1 MAVPLPIPAL
11 SLLPLLL
18 IGGAL
23 VFALIGLAIG
33 PALVTTARQVG
44 YERVVRRELVRLEV
58 ILPANAELDADATT
72 ELIRALHPGQR
83 RGVDRFRVGWPPIEL
98 RLLWRDGEM
107 RWQIECPAQVV
118 ASVEMAVHSVIGRCE
133 LEEVLVDD
141 PVPSAV
147 ATPRLARSQILS
159 LRADAATASS
169 VPLRLAVALDRNAGT
184 SAEVALRIRL
194 MPGASSDSGEESIG
208 RSIGG
213 SILLTIIDALLFR
226 ETADSRPSSPAQ
238 SRSSD
243 LTDSMYS
250 ATVALEA
257 SGPKPAVA
265 AALLWRLAG
274 STDALRSGPQ
284 SLVWTVREGSKS
296 GSSALAVGPKLL
308 GALWALPDRR
318 FDDLGLTRERAMPGK
333 GSESGAIAGIAIAE
347 ARRGPL
353 VLSTETL
360 ARHLAV
366 FGATGSGKTT
376 LLLNL
381 VLGSARSGLGVTVI
395 DPHGDLTADI
405 LGRLPQGDGPAVHVL
420 RLADRAHPRGF
431 NFLERHGSDD
441 AQLVASEFVTLLA
454 DLWPRFCGP
463 KMQHYLRH
471 ALFAAFA
478 DPHQQTILELIRIL
492 TNDQVRA
499 RYTEQLADPM
509 ERAFWRDEWPGPRE
523 RERDPSIKAVL
534 NKLGAFVSYG
544 SIRSVV
550 GQGDSTISPRAV
562 MDSGDVLVVDLSG
575 VGGDN
580 SALFGAMLISRFAI
594 DAVGR
599 QGRPA
604 SERRPHLLV
613 VDEAQRF
620 HTQAL
625 ESILAEGRKFGLHAV
640 MAAQSLSAL
649 GERLASAVRTNVAS
663 VALLEPGPE
672 DVRDLGRLF
681 APVTSDELLAMRRF
695 DVVVRTRGSDGTPLV
710 RGGTVSMPAPAD
722 PERLAHIVATS
733 DERDAKP
740 LEDVEREVFERSG
753 GYEPSEE
760 EPAETKTAETKT
772 PETPQRAAD
781 NRPATDKT

>member
-1 MAVPLPIPAL
+1 MAVTFPIP
-11 SLLPLLL
+11 PLLL
-18 IGGAL
+18 AIMGGAFL
-23 VFALIGLAIG
+23 FVLAGLSVVPPLATG
-33 PALVTTARQVG
+33 VRQAG
-44 YERVVRRELVRLEV
+44 YERAVGREMVRLEI
-58 ILPANAELDADATT
+58 ILPANVDLDADATA

-98 RLLWRDGEM
+98 RLAWRGGSM
-107 RWQIECPAQVV
+107 HWQIDCPAQVV
-118 ASVEMAVHSVIGRCE
+118 ASVEMAVRSVLGRCE
-133 LEEVLVDD
+133 LEELALDD
-141 PVPSAV
+141 PIPSAV
-147 ATPRLARSQILS
+147 ATARLARAATRS
-159 LRADAATASS
+159 LRLDATSASS
-169 VPLRLAVALDRNAGT
+169 VPLRLAVALDQVDTG
-184 SAEVALRIRL
+184 VQVVLRIRL
-194 MPGASSDSGEESIG
+194 MPGAANDPDEEGIG

-213 SILLTIIDALLFR
+213 FMVSTIIDALLFR
-226 ETADSRPSSPAQ
+226 ETADTRPPTPARA
-238 SRSSD
+238 RSTE
-243 LTDSMYS
+243 LPTGMYS
-250 ATVALEA
+250 ATIALEA

-265 AALLWRLAG
+265 EALLWKLVSA
-274 STDALRSGPQ
+274 TDALRSGSQ
-284 SLVWTVREGSKS
+284 SLVWAVREGSKS
-296 GSSALAVGPKLL
+296 GSSALSADPELL

-318 FDDLGLTRERAMPGK
+318 FDELSLDRERSQPGSRH
-333 GSESGAIAGIAIAE
+333 GSEASGIAIAD

-353 VLSTETL
+353 ILSADTL

-381 VLGSARSGLGVTVI
+381 VLGCARAGVGVSVI

-405 LGRLPQGDGPAVHVL
+405 LGRLPQGVGPTVHVL

-431 NFLERHGSDD
+431 NFLERHGTDD
-441 AQLVASEFVTLLA
+441 AQLVASEFVTLIA

-478 DPHQQTILELIRIL
+478 DRDQQTILELIRIL
-492 TNDQVRA
+492 TNDAARV
-499 RYTEQLADPM
+499 RYTNQLSDPM

-550 GQGDSTISPRAV
+550 GQGDSTISPRMV

-580 SALFGAMLISRFAI
+580 AALFGAMLISRYVI

-620 HTQAL
+620 HTQAM
-625 ESILAEGRKFGLHAV
+625 EGILAEGRKFGLHAAL
-640 MAAQSLSAL
+640 AAQSLSAL
-649 GERLASAVRTNVAS
+649 GERLGSAVRTNVAS

-681 APVTSDELLAMRRF
+681 APVSPEELLAMRRF

-710 RGGTVSMPAPAD
+710 RGGRVSMPGPAD
-722 PERLAHIVATS
+722 PERLAANVAAS
-733 DERDAKP
+733 DERDAPRSLKEI
-740 LEDVEREVFERSG
+740 EDEVHRRSG
-753 GYEPSEE
+753 GD
-760 EPAETKTAETKT
+760 EPAEEKPAETAT
-772 PETPQRAAD
+772 AD
-781 NRPATDKT
+781 SAQSNPGVMQPGDPR

>member
-1 MAVPLPIPAL
+1 MAVPFPIP
-11 SLLPLLL
+11 PLLL
-18 IGGAL
+18 AIMGGAFL
-23 VFALIGLAIG
+23 FVLAGLSVVLPLATG
-33 PALVTTARQVG
+33 VRQAG
-44 YERVVRRELVRLEV
+44 YERAVGRDLVRLEV
-58 ILPANAELDADATT
+58 ILPANVELDADATA

-83 RGVDRFRVGWPPIEL
+83 RGVDWFRVGWPPIEL
-98 RLLWRDGEM
+98 RFLWRDGVM
-107 RWQIECPAQVV
+107 HWQIDCPAQAV
-118 ASVEMAVHSVIGRCE
+118 ASVEMAVHSVLGRCE
-133 LEEVLVDD
+133 LEEVRHDD

-147 ATPRLARSQILS
+147 ATARLARAATRS
-159 LRADAATASS
+159 LRPDATSASS
-169 VPLRLAVALDRNAGT
+169 VPLRLAVALGQAHT
-184 SAEVALRIRL
+184 SAAVVLRIRL
-194 MPGASSDSGEESIG
+194 MPGAANDPDDEGIG

-213 SILLTIIDALLFR
+213 FVVSTIIDALLFR
-226 ETADSRPSSPAQ
+226 ETTDTRPSNRAPARSTESP
-238 SRSSD
+238 
-243 LTDSMYS
+243 TGMYS
-250 ATVALEA
+250 ATIALET
-257 SGPKPAVA
+257 SCVTPAA
-265 AALLWRLAG
+265 ATALLWKLVGA
-274 STDALRSGPQ
+274 TDALRSGPQ
-284 SLVWTVREGSKS
+284 SLVWTVREGSGS
-296 GSSALAVGPKLL
+296 GSSALSADPELL

-318 FDDLGLTRERAMPGK
+318 FDELALDRERSLPGSRRE
-333 GSESGAIAGIAIAE
+333 SEGASGIAIAD

-353 VLSTETL
+353 MLSTETL

-381 VLGSARSGLGVTVI
+381 VLGCARAGVGVSVI

-405 LGRLPQGDGPAVHVL
+405 LGRLPQGGGPTVHVL

-478 DPHQQTILELIRIL
+478 DRDQQTILELIRIL
-492 TNDQVRA
+492 TNDRA
-499 RYTEQLADPM
+499 RQGYTDQLTDPM

-550 GQGDSTISPRAV
+550 GQGDSTISPRMV

-604 SERRPHLLV
+604 AERRPHLLV

-625 ESILAEGRKFGLHAV
+625 EGILAEGRKFGLHATL
-640 MAAQSLSAL
+640 AAQSLSAL
-649 GERLASAVRTNVAS
+649 GERLGSAVRTNVAS

-681 APVTSDELLAMRRF
+681 APVSPEELLAMRRF

-710 RGGTVSMPAPAD
+710 RGGRVSMPGPAD
-722 PERLAHIVATS
+722 PERLAANVAAS
-733 DERDAKP
+733 DERDAPRSLKEV
-740 LEDVEREVFERSG
+740 EDEVHRRSG
-753 GYEPSEE
+753 GD
-760 EPAETKTAETKT
+760 EPAEDQKPETKAPEAAASGSTESAGQGQARNVGDT
-772 PETPQRAAD
+772 P
-781 NRPATDKT
+781 

>member
-1 MAVPLPIPAL
+1 MAVPFPIP
-11 SLLPLLL
+11 PLLL
-18 IGGAL
+18 AIMGGAFL
-23 VFALIGLAIG
+23 FVLAGFSIVPPLATG
-33 PALVTTARQVG
+33 VRQAG
-44 YERVVRRELVRLEV
+44 YEQVVRRELVRLEV
-58 ILPANAELDADATT
+58 ILPATAQVDADATA

-83 RGVDRFRVGWPPIEL
+83 RGVGRFRVGWPPIEL
-98 RLLWRDGEM
+98 RLLWRDGALH
-107 RWQIECPAQVV
+107 WQIDCPAQVV
-118 ASVEMAVHSVIGRCE
+118 ASVEMAVHSVLGRCE
-133 LEEVLVDD
+133 LEEVPIDD
-141 PVPSAV
+141 LVPSAV
-147 ATPRLARSQILS
+147 ATARLARAATRS
-159 LRADAATASS
+159 LRPDVTSASS
-169 VPLRLAVALDRNAGT
+169 VPLRLAVALDQARA
-184 SAEVALRIRL
+184 SAEVVLRIRL
-194 MPGASSDSGEESIG
+194 MPGAIAESDEEGIG

-213 SILLTIIDALLFR
+213 FLVSTIVDALLMR
-226 ETADSRPSSPAQ
+226 SVADKPMPAATTH
-238 SRSSD
+238 S
-243 LTDSMYS
+243 TEPATGMYS
-250 ATVALEA
+250 ATIALKA

-265 AALLWRLAG
+265 AALLWKLVVA
-274 STDALRSGPQ
+274 TDALRSGPQ
-284 SLVWTVREGSKS
+284 SLAWTVREGSKS
-296 GSSALAVGPKLL
+296 GSSALSADPELL

-318 FDDLGLTRERAMPGK
+318 FDALGLERERSLPG
-333 GSESGAIAGIAIAE
+333 SRRESASGIAIAE

-353 VLSTETL
+353 VLSTDTL

-381 VLGSARSGLGVTVI
+381 VLGCARSGVGVSVI

-405 LGRLPQGDGPAVHVL
+405 LGRLPQGGGPAVHVL

-478 DPHQQTILELIRIL
+478 DRDQQTILELIRIL
-492 TNDQVRA
+492 TNDAARV
-499 RYTEQLADPM
+499 RYTDQLSDPM

-550 GQGDSTISPRAV
+550 GQGDSTISPRMV
-562 MDSGDVLVVDLSG
+562 MDSGDILVVDLSG

-604 SERRPHLLV
+604 TERRPHLLV

-625 ESILAEGRKFGLHAV
+625 EGILAEGRKFGLHAAL
-640 MAAQSLSAL
+640 AAQSLSAL
-649 GERLASAVRTNVAS
+649 GERLGSAVRTNVAS

-681 APVTSDELLAMRRF
+681 APVAPEELLAMRRF

-710 RGGTVSMPAPAD
+710 RGGRVSMPGPAD
-722 PERLAHIVATS
+722 PERLAANVAAS
-733 DERDAKP
+733 DERDAPRSLK
-740 LEDVEREVFERSG
+740 DVEDEVHRRSG
-753 GYEPSEE
+753 GNEPPEE
-760 EPAETKTAETKT
+760 DKPAAPETAATKR
-772 PETPQRAAD
+772 PETPQRTSD

>member
-1 MAVPLPIPAL
+1 MAVPFPIP
-11 SLLPLLL
+11 PLLL
-18 IGGAL
+18 AIMGGAFL
-23 VFALIGLAIG
+23 FVLAGLSIVLPLANG
-33 PALVTTARQVG
+33 VRQTG
-44 YERVVRRELVRLEV
+44 YERAVGRELVRLEV
-58 ILPANAELDADATT
+58 ILPANVELAADATS

-83 RGVDRFRVGWPPIEL
+83 RGVDWFRVGWPPIEL
-98 RLLWRDGEM
+98 RFLWRGGSM
-107 RWQIECPAQVV
+107 QWQIDCPAQVV
-118 ASVEMAVHSVIGRCE
+118 ASVEMAVRSVLGRCE
-133 LEEVLVDD
+133 LEEVRLDD
-141 PVPSAV
+141 PVPAAV
-147 ATPRLARSQILS
+147 ATARLARAATRS
-159 LRADAATASS
+159 LRPDATSASS
-169 VPLRLAVALDRNAGT
+169 VPLRLAVALDQAGT
-184 SAEVALRIRL
+184 SAQVVLRIRL
-194 MPGASSDSGEESIG
+194 RPGAANDPDEEGIG

-213 SILLTIIDALLFR
+213 FLVSTIIDALLFR
-226 ETADSRPSSPAQ
+226 ETTDRPPTPARA
-238 SRSSD
+238 RSTELS
-243 LTDSMYS
+243 TGMYS
-250 ATVALEA
+250 ATIALEA
-257 SGPKPAVA
+257 SGPKPDVA
-265 AALLWRLAG
+265 AALLWKLVGA
-274 STDALRSGPQ
+274 TDALRSGSQ
-284 SLVWTVREGSKS
+284 SLVWTVRDGSGS
-296 GSSALAVGPKLL
+296 GSSALSADPDLL

-318 FDDLGLTRERAMPGK
+318 FDELSLARERSQPG
-333 GSESGAIAGIAIAE
+333 SRREPEGASGIAIAD

-381 VLGSARSGLGVTVI
+381 VLGCARAGVGVSVI

-405 LGRLPQGDGPAVHVL
+405 LGRLPQGGGPTVHVL

-431 NFLERHGSDD
+431 NFLERHGDDD

-478 DPHQQTILELIRIL
+478 DPDQQTILELIRIL
-492 TNDQVRA
+492 TNDQARR
-499 RYTEQLADPM
+499 RYTEQLSDPM

-550 GQGDSTISPRAV
+550 GQGDSTISPRMV

-599 QGRPA
+599 QGRPP

-625 ESILAEGRKFGLHAV
+625 EGILAEGRKFGLHAAL
-640 MAAQSLSAL
+640 AAQSLSSL
-649 GERLASAVRTNVAS
+649 GERLGSAVRTNVAS

-681 APVTSDELLAMRRF
+681 APVSPEELLAMRRF
-695 DVVVRTRGSDGTPLV
+695 DVVVRTRGADGTPLV
-710 RGGTVSMPAPAD
+710 RGGRVSMPGPAD
-722 PERLAHIVATS
+722 PERLAANVAAS
-733 DERDAKP
+733 DERDAPRSLK
-740 LEDVEREVFERSG
+740 EVEREVHRRSG
-753 GYEPSEE
+753 GNEPEEGKSTETNSAGMAKPSTGSEE
-760 EPAETKTAETKT
+760 PGDGT
-772 PETPQRAAD
+772 
-781 NRPATDKT
+781 

>member
-1 MAVPLPIPAL
+1 M
-11 SLLPLLL
+11 
-18 IGGAL
+18 
-23 VFALIGLAIG
+23 
-33 PALVTTARQVG
+33 
-44 YERVVRRELVRLEV
+44 
-58 ILPANAELDADATT
+58 
-72 ELIRALHPGQR
+72 H
-83 RGVDRFRVGWPPIEL
+83 
-98 RLLWRDGEM
+98 
-107 RWQIECPAQVV
+107 WQIDCPAQVV
-118 ASVEMAVHSVIGRCE
+118 ASVEMAVRSVLGRCE
-133 LEEVLVDD
+133 LEELALDD
-141 PVPSAV
+141 PIPCAV
-147 ATPRLARSQILS
+147 ATARLARAATRS
-159 LRADAATASS
+159 LRPDATSASS
-169 VPLRLAVALDRNAGT
+169 VPLRLAVALDQADAG
-184 SAEVALRIRL
+184 VQVVLRIRL
-194 MPGASSDSGEESIG
+194 MPGAANDPDEEGIG
-208 RSIGG
+208 RSVGG
-213 SILLTIIDALLFR
+213 FLVSTIIDALLFR
-226 ETADSRPSSPAQ
+226 ETADTRPSNPAPARSTESP
-238 SRSSD
+238 
-243 LTDSMYS
+243 TGMYS
-250 ATVALEA
+250 ATIALEA
-257 SGPKPAVA
+257 SGVNPAA
-265 AALLWRLAG
+265 GAALLWKLVG
-274 STDALRSGPQ
+274 GTDALRSGPQ
-284 SLVWTVREGSKS
+284 SLVWTVREGAKS
-296 GSSALAVGPKLL
+296 GSSALSADPELL

-318 FDDLGLTRERAMPGK
+318 FDELSLERERSLPG
-333 GSESGAIAGIAIAE
+333 SRREPEGASGIAIAD

-381 VLGSARSGLGVTVI
+381 VLGCARAGVGVSVI

-405 LGRLPQGDGPAVHVL
+405 LGRLPQGGGPTVHVL

-478 DPHQQTILELIRIL
+478 DRDQQTILELIRIL
-492 TNDQVRA
+492 TNDAARV
-499 RYTEQLADPM
+499 RYTNQLSDPM

-550 GQGDSTISPRAV
+550 GQGDSTISPRMV
-562 MDSGDVLVVDLSG
+562 MDSGDILVVDLSG

-599 QGRPA
+599 QGRPTT
-604 SERRPHLLV
+604 ERRPHLLV

-625 ESILAEGRKFGLHAV
+625 EGILAEGRKFGLHAV
-640 MAAQSLSAL
+640 LAAQSLSAL
-649 GERLASAVRTNVAS
+649 GERLGSAVRTNVAS

-681 APVTSDELLAMRRF
+681 APVAPEELLAMRRF

-710 RGGTVSMPAPAD
+710 RGGRVSMPGPAD
-722 PERLAHIVATS
+722 PERLAANVAAS
-733 DERDAKP
+733 DERDAPRSLK
-740 LEDVEREVFERSG
+740 DVEDEVHRRSG
-753 GYEPSEE
+753 GNEPEQK
-760 EPAETKTAETKT
+760 P
-772 PETPQRAAD
+772 AAD
-781 NRPATDKT
+781 QPSQPSDTTDSGQAEKKGDFE

>member
-1 MAVPLPIPAL
+1 MAVPFPIP
-11 SLLPLLL
+11 PLLL
-18 IGGAL
+18 AIMGGAFL
-23 VFALIGLAIG
+23 FVLAGLSVVPPLATG
-33 PALVTTARQVG
+33 VRQGG
-44 YERVVRRELVRLEV
+44 YERAVRREMVRLEV
-58 ILPANAELDADATT
+58 ILPANVELDADATA

-98 RLLWRDGEM
+98 RLAWRGGSM
-107 RWQIECPAQVV
+107 HWQIDCPAQVV
-118 ASVEMAVHSVIGRCE
+118 ASVEMAVRSVLGRCE
-133 LEEVLVDD
+133 LEEVRVDD
-141 PVPSAV
+141 PIPSAV
-147 ATPRLARSQILS
+147 ATARLARAATRS
-159 LRADAATASS
+159 LRLDATRASS
-169 VPLRLAVALDRNAGT
+169 VPLRLAVALDQADTG
-184 SAEVALRIRL
+184 AQVVLRIRL
-194 MPGASSDSGEESIG
+194 MPGAANDPDEEGIG

-213 SILLTIIDALLFR
+213 FLVSTIIDALLFR
-226 ETADSRPSSPAQ
+226 ETADRPPTPARA
-238 SRSSD
+238 RSTE
-243 LTDSMYS
+243 LPTGMYS
-250 ATVALEA
+250 ATIALEV
-257 SGPKPAVA
+257 SGPKPDVA
-265 AALLWRLAG
+265 AALLWKLVGA
-274 STDALRSGPQ
+274 TDALRSGSQ
-284 SLVWTVREGSKS
+284 SLVWTVREGSES
-296 GSSALAVGPKLL
+296 GSSALSADPELL

-318 FDDLGLTRERAMPGK
+318 FDELALERERSLPGSRHQ
-333 GSESGAIAGIAIAE
+333 SEGPSGIAIAD

-353 VLSTETL
+353 VLSIDTL

-381 VLGSARSGLGVTVI
+381 VLGCARAGVGVSVI

-405 LGRLPQGDGPAVHVL
+405 LGRLPQGGGPTVHVL

-431 NFLERHGSDD
+431 NFLERHGADD

-478 DPHQQTILELIRIL
+478 DRDQQTILELIRIL
-492 TNDQVRA
+492 TNDAARQ
-499 RYTEQLADPM
+499 RYTAQLSDPM
-509 ERAFWRDEWPGPRE
+509 EQAFWRDEWPGPRE

-550 GQGDSTISPRAV
+550 GQGDSTISPRMV

-604 SERRPHLLV
+604 AERRPHLLI

-625 ESILAEGRKFGLHAV
+625 EGILAEGRKFGLHAAL
-640 MAAQSLSAL
+640 AAQSLSAL
-649 GERLASAVRTNVAS
+649 GERLGSAVRTNVAS

-681 APVTSDELLAMRRF
+681 APVAPEELLAMRRF
-695 DVVVRTRGSDGTPLV
+695 DVVVRTRGADGTPLV
-710 RGGTVSMPAPAD
+710 RGGRVSMPGSAD
-722 PERLAHIVATS
+722 PERLAANVAAS
-733 DERDAKP
+733 DGRDAPRSLKEV
-740 LEDVEREVFERSG
+740 EDEVHRRSG
-753 GYEPSEE
+753 GDEPEE
-760 EPAETKTAETKT
+760 DKSTETNASQTAASPA
-772 PETPQRAAD
+772 Q
-781 NRPATDKT
+781 ATTEQAQPRHKGDG

>member
-1 MAVPLPIPAL
+1 MAVPFPIP
-11 SLLPLLL
+11 PLLL
-18 IGGAL
+18 AIMGGAFL
-23 VFALIGLAIG
+23 FVLAGLSVVPPLATG
-33 PALVTTARQVG
+33 VRQGG
-44 YERVVRRELVRLEV
+44 YERAVGRELVRLEI
-58 ILPANAELDADATT
+58 ILPANVELDSHATA

-98 RLLWRDGEM
+98 RLAWRGGSM
-107 RWQIECPAQVV
+107 HWQIDCPAQIV
-118 ASVEMAVHSVIGRCE
+118 ASVEMAVRSVLGRCE
-133 LEEVLVDD
+133 LEEVCLDD

-147 ATPRLARSQILS
+147 ATARLARAATRS
-159 LRADAATASS
+159 LRPDATSASS
-169 VPLRLAVALDRNAGT
+169 VPLRLAVALDQAGT
-184 SAEVALRIRL
+184 SVEVVLRIRL
-194 MPGASSDSGEESIG
+194 MPGAANDPDEEGIG

-213 SILLTIIDALLFR
+213 FLVSTIIDALLFR
-226 ETADSRPSSPAQ
+226 ETAHTRPPNRAPA
-238 SRSSD
+238 RSTE
-243 LTDSMYS
+243 LPTGMYS
-250 ATVALEA
+250 ATIALEA
-257 SGPKPAVA
+257 SGAQPAA
-265 AALLWRLAG
+265 GAALLWKLVGA
-274 STDALRSGPQ
+274 TDALRSGPQ
-284 SLVWTVREGSKS
+284 SLVWTVRETSKA
-296 GSSALAVGPKLL
+296 GSSALSADPELL

-318 FDDLGLTRERAMPGK
+318 FDALSLDRERSLPGSRH
-333 GSESGAIAGIAIAE
+333 GSEASGIAIAD

-353 VLSTETL
+353 ILSTDTL

-381 VLGSARSGLGVTVI
+381 VLGCARAGIGVSVI

-405 LGRLPQGDGPAVHVL
+405 LGRLPQGGGPAVHVL

-441 AQLVASEFVTLLA
+441 AQLVASEFVTLIA

-478 DPHQQTILELIRIL
+478 DRDQQTILELIRIL
-492 TNDQVRA
+492 TNDAARV
-499 RYTEQLADPM
+499 RYTNQLSDPM

-550 GQGDSTISPRAV
+550 GQGDSTISPRMV

-580 SALFGAMLISRFAI
+580 AALFGAMLISRYVI

-620 HTQAL
+620 HTQAM
-625 ESILAEGRKFGLHAV
+625 EGILAEGRKFGLHAAL
-640 MAAQSLSAL
+640 AAQSLSAL
-649 GERLASAVRTNVAS
+649 GERLGSAVRTNVAS

-681 APVTSDELLAMRRF
+681 APVSPEELLAMRRF

-710 RGGTVSMPAPAD
+710 RGGRVSMPGPAD
-722 PERLAHIVATS
+722 PERLAANVAAS
-733 DERDAKP
+733 DERDAPRSLK
-740 LEDVEREVFERSG
+740 EIQDEVHRRSG
-753 GYEPSEE
+753 GD
-760 EPAETKTAETKT
+760 EPAEEKPAETAT
-772 PETPQRAAD
+772 AD
-781 NRPATDKT
+781 SAQSIQPGDPR

>member
-1 MAVPLPIPAL
+1 MAVPFPIP
-11 SLLPLLL
+11 PLLL
-18 IGGAL
+18 AIMGGAFL
-23 VFALIGLAIG
+23 FVLAGLSIVLPLATG
-33 PALVTTARQVG
+33 VRQAE
-44 YERVVRRELVRLEV
+44 YERAVGRDLVRLEV
-58 ILPANAELDADATT
+58 ILPANVELDVDATA

-83 RGVDRFRVGWPPIEL
+83 RGVDWFRVGWPPIEL
-98 RLLWRDGEM
+98 RFLWRDGVM
-107 RWQIECPAQVV
+107 HWQIDCPAQVV
-118 ASVEMAVHSVIGRCE
+118 ASVEMAVHSVLGRCE
-133 LEEVLVDD
+133 LEEVRLDD

-147 ATPRLARSQILS
+147 ATARLARAATRS
-159 LRADAATASS
+159 LRPDATSASS
-169 VPLRLAVALDRNAGT
+169 VPLRLAVALGQART
-184 SAEVALRIRL
+184 SAAVALRIRL
-194 MPGASSDSGEESIG
+194 MPGAANDPDDEGIG

-213 SILLTIIDALLFR
+213 FLVSTIIDALLFR
-226 ETADSRPSSPAQ
+226 ATADTRPSNRAPA
-238 SRSSD
+238 RS
-243 LTDSMYS
+243 TDPPTGMYS
-250 ATVALEA
+250 ATIALEA
-257 SGPKPAVA
+257 SGAEPAA
-265 AALLWRLAG
+265 ATALLWKLVGA
-274 STDALRSGPQ
+274 TDALRAGPQ

-296 GSSALAVGPKLL
+296 GSSALALGPELL

-318 FDDLGLTRERAMPGK
+318 FDELALDRERSLPG
-333 GSESGAIAGIAIAE
+333 SRREPEGASGIAIAD

-353 VLSTETL
+353 VLPTDTL

-381 VLGSARSGLGVTVI
+381 VLGCARAGVGVSVI

-405 LGRLPQGDGPAVHVL
+405 LGRIPERGGPAVHVL

-431 NFLERHGSDD
+431 NFLERRGTDD

-478 DPHQQTILELIRIL
+478 DRDQQTILELIRIL
-492 TNDQVRA
+492 TNDAARV
-499 RYTEQLADPM
+499 RYTEQLSDPM

-550 GQGDSTISPRAV
+550 GQGDSTISPRMV

-604 SERRPHLLV
+604 AERRPHLLV

-625 ESILAEGRKFGLHAV
+625 EGILAEGRKFGLHAAL
-640 MAAQSLSAL
+640 AAQSLSAL
-649 GERLASAVRTNVAS
+649 GERLGSAVRTNVAS

-681 APVTSDELLAMRRF
+681 APVSPEELLAMRRF

-710 RGGTVSMPAPAD
+710 RGGRVSMPGPAD
-722 PERLAHIVATS
+722 PERLAANVAAS
-733 DERDAKP
+733 DERDAPRP
-740 LEDVEREVFERSG
+740 LKDVEDEVHRRSG
-753 GYEPSEE
+753 GDEPEE
-760 EPAETKTAETKT
+760 
-772 PETPQRAAD
+772 
-781 NRPATDKT
+781 RPAAGQPSQPSDTTDSGQTEPKGDFE

>member
-1 MAVPLPIPAL
+1 MAVPFPIP
-11 SLLPLLL
+11 PLLL
-18 IGGAL
+18 AIIGGAFL
-23 VFALIGLAIG
+23 FVLAGLSIVLPLAVG
-33 PALVTTARQVG
+33 VRQAG

-58 ILPANAELDADATT
+58 ILPATAQLDADATA

-83 RGVDRFRVGWPPIEL
+83 RGVGRFRVGWPPIEL
-98 RLLWRDGEM
+98 RLLWRDGAL
-107 RWQIECPAQVV
+107 RWQIDCPAQVV
-118 ASVEMAVHSVIGRCE
+118 ASVEMAVHSVLGRCE

-141 PVPSAV
+141 PVPAAV
-147 ATPRLARSQILS
+147 ATARLARAATRS
-159 LRADAATASS
+159 LRPDVTSASS
-169 VPLRLAVALDRNAGT
+169 VPLRLSVALDQARS
-184 SAEVALRIRL
+184 SAEVLLRIRL
-194 MPGASSDSGEESIG
+194 MPGAIAESDEEGIG

-213 SILLTIIDALLFR
+213 FLVSTIIDALLMR
-226 ETADSRPSSPAQ
+226 SVADKPMPAATT
-238 SRSSD
+238 RS
-243 LTDSMYS
+243 TEPATGMYS
-250 ATVALEA
+250 ATIALEA

-265 AALLWRLAG
+265 AALLWKLVGA
-274 STDALRSGPQ
+274 TDALRSGPQ

-296 GSSALAVGPKLL
+296 GSSALSADPELL

-318 FDDLGLTRERAMPGK
+318 FDALGLERERSLPGSRRQ
-333 GSESGAIAGIAIAE
+333 SEGASGIAIAD

-381 VLGSARSGLGVTVI
+381 VLGCARAGVGVSVI

-405 LGRLPQGDGPAVHVL
+405 LGRLPERGGPTVHVL
-420 RLADRAHPRGF
+420 RLADRTHPRGF
-431 NFLERHGSDD
+431 NFLERRGTDD

-478 DPHQQTILELIRIL
+478 DRDQQTILELIRIL
-492 TNDQVRA
+492 TNDAARV
-499 RYTEQLADPM
+499 RYTEQLSDPM

-550 GQGDSTISPRAV
+550 GQGDSTISPRMV

-625 ESILAEGRKFGLHAV
+625 EGILAEGRKFGLHAAL
-640 MAAQSLSAL
+640 AAQSLSAL
-649 GERLASAVRTNVAS
+649 GDRLGSAVRTNVAS

-710 RGGTVSMPAPAD
+710 RGGRVSMPGPVD
-722 PERLAHIVATS
+722 PERMASVVAAS
-733 DERDAKP
+733 DDRDAP
-740 LEDVEREVFERSG
+740 RSLEEVEAEVFERSG
-753 GYEPSEE
+753 GNEPPEE
-760 EPAETKTAETKT
+760 AKP
-772 PETPQRAAD
+772 AAD
-781 NRPATDKT
+781 QPNQPSDTAGDGKPENPGDLE